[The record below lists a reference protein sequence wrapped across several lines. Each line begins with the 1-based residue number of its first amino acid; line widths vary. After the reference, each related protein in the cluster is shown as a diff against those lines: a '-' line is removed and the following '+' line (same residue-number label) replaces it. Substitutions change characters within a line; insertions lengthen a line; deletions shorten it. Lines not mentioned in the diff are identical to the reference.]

1 MNKVTGSLGVV
12 CLSFALAGMAQA
24 AVILDGST
32 EPKNLVPGSGLQ
44 GVVNAAVFSLT
55 GPASDPYGTGFS
67 TLQLQAAGFSGAG
80 TDAYLYLY
88 QTDNTG
94 SLAISENTVGWTTT
108 SSFGQLT
115 ATSFS
120 PNPIQPLTV
129 PTNPSPFSV
138 GTGATLVADGSA
150 VTVAALL
157 SGSTSLQAN
166 YGSTGLT
173 TSQHSDVWGYTSTNA
188 PQLDFTGLQDHGT
201 NAEGLVPTGAAVP
214 VPAAIWGGLG
224 LLSALFTA
232 KVSRN
237 KK

>member
-1 MNKVTGSLGVV
+1 MKKVSGSLGAV
-12 CLSFALAGMAQA
+12 CLLALAGMAQA
-24 AVILDGST
+24 SVILDGST

-67 TLQLQAAGFSGAG
+67 TLQLQAAGFTGAG

-94 SLAISENTVGWTTT
+94 TLAISENTVGWTTT
-108 SSFGQLT
+108 SSFGQLK
-115 ATSFS
+115 ATTFS
-120 PNPIQPLTV
+120 PNPIQPTI
-129 PTNPSPFSV
+129 PTNPSPFSFGS
-138 GTGATLVADGSA
+138 GTTTLVADGSA

-157 SGSTSLQAN
+157 AGSTSLQAN
-166 YGSTGLT
+166 YGAVGLT

-201 NAEGLVPTGAAVP
+201 NAEGHVPTGAAVP